1 MKHGM
6 EQCKT
11 DPCVFRKIRDGKLVM
26 ILAVHVD
33 DIAVAGVPDEIEK
46 LEKVLN
52 EDFSTAN
59 LGLLNLFTGCVVEQ
73 DVEHGF
79 VTISQTP
86 FIETLAKRFDVT
98 KTFEHPAVVGADLD
112 ARKEGESGGP
122 WPYREAVGSLMWLVT
137 MTRPDIANA
146 VRAVARHSHNP
157 TERHWKA
164 VLRIIGYLLG
174 SKDLGIT
181 FQRGFGF
188 DLDFLRILTLL
199 RRRMTDVLFR
209 GSRFV
214 FVVQSYLGRVIRRE

>member
-1 MKHGM
+1 MMKHGM

-33 DIAVAGVPDEIEK
+33 DIAIAGVPDEIEK

-52 EDFSTAN
+52 QDFTTTN

-98 KTFEHPAVVGADLD
+98 KTYEHPAVVGADLE

-122 WPYREAVGSLMWLVT
+122 WPHREAVGSLMW
-137 MTRPDIANA
+137 M
-146 VRAVARHSHNP
+146 
-157 TERHWKA
+157 
-164 VLRIIGYLLG
+164 
-174 SKDLGIT
+174 
-181 FQRGFGF
+181 
-188 DLDFLRILTLL
+188 
-199 RRRMTDVLFR
+199 
-209 GSRFV
+209 
-214 FVVQSYLGRVIRRE
+214 